1 MAYYYWPPPS
11 DNLHEQMQQLTQQ
24 VDELKQEQAMP
35 ALVLNRYRN
44 SICYIFG
51 VYQVGFP
58 QQRPALRARI
68 SGTGFVV
75 ADGLLATNRHVA
87 EPWYGDPE
95 STVLIGK
102 GATPRLENCWLSSL
116 ASLLRLISVRL
127 RSLGMA
133 IWPCFISRIQWLC
146 INFGLCRWLRIVRS
160 PVSWLLWLAIR
171 WESWAWSRSHP
182 PPCTTGWLFGAMIKA
197 PPMNLQRFL

>member
-1 MAYYYWPPPS
+1 MSDNFQPEEEPVCTAWQRLVQGVLGVFLLIGTGFMAYYYSPPA
-11 DNLHEQMQQLTQQ
+11 DNLHQQMQQLTQQ
-24 VDELKQEQAMP
+24 VDELRQEQSMP

-87 EPWYGDPE
+87 EPGY
-95 STVLIGK
+95 
-102 GATPRLENCWLSSL
+102 
-116 ASLLRLISVRL
+116 
-127 RSLGMA
+127 
-133 IWPCFISRIQWLC
+133 
-146 INFGLCRWLRIVRS
+146 
-160 PVSWLLWLAIR
+160 
-171 WESWAWSRSHP
+171 
-182 PPCTTGWLFGAMIKA
+182 
-197 PPMNLQRFL
+197 